1 MRGGGSRHRSDI
13 AKLMEAGAVVEVK

>member
-13 AKLMEAGAVVEVK
+13 AKLMEASAVVEVK